1 MMAGVTPWKG
11 KKKPRHGGRHR
22 GHEKEHRPATH
33 PVRSEQPAE
42 NDKARKNPNQ
52 TYDDMHDG
60 EGVHAGIITLRF
72 LPINAMTFLKYFFSI
87 VGGALAA
94 SVLGGV
100 FACVVA
106 LISPEFVATLF
117 LEAAAAGGS
126 LVRYAAA
133 VGMIW
138 GLFLGTAVMAFSILL
153 VTIIHAVRIIRKKSD
168 AQSD

>member
-1 MMAGVTPWKG
+1 
-11 KKKPRHGGRHR
+11 
-22 GHEKEHRPATH
+22 
-33 PVRSEQPAE
+33 
-42 NDKARKNPNQ
+42 
-52 TYDDMHDG
+52 
-60 EGVHAGIITLRF
+60 
-72 LPINAMTFLKYFFSI
+72 MTFLKYFLSI

-94 SVLGGV
+94 SALGGV

-117 LEAAAAGGS
+117 SREASAAGGS

-153 VTIIHAVRIIRKKSD
+153 VTIINAVRIIRKKSD
-168 AQSD
+168 AQQPE

>member
-1 MMAGVTPWKG
+1 
-11 KKKPRHGGRHR
+11 
-22 GHEKEHRPATH
+22 
-33 PVRSEQPAE
+33 
-42 NDKARKNPNQ
+42 
-52 TYDDMHDG
+52 
-60 EGVHAGIITLRF
+60 
-72 LPINAMTFLKYFFSI
+72 MTFLKYFFSI

-117 LEAAAAGGS
+117 SRDAAAAGGS

-138 GLFLGTAVMAFSILL
+138 GIFLGTAVMAFSILL
-153 VTIIHAVRIIRKKSD
+153 VTIIPAVRIIRKKSD
-168 AQSD
+168 AQSTD

>member
-1 MMAGVTPWKG
+1 
-11 KKKPRHGGRHR
+11 
-22 GHEKEHRPATH
+22 
-33 PVRSEQPAE
+33 
-42 NDKARKNPNQ
+42 
-52 TYDDMHDG
+52 
-60 EGVHAGIITLRF
+60 
-72 LPINAMTFLKYFFSI
+72 MTFLKYFLSI

-117 LEAAAAGGS
+117 SREAAAAGGS

-153 VTIIHAVRIIRKKSD
+153 VTLINAVRIIRKKND
-168 AQSD
+168 AQQPD

>member
-1 MMAGVTPWKG
+1 
-11 KKKPRHGGRHR
+11 
-22 GHEKEHRPATH
+22 
-33 PVRSEQPAE
+33 
-42 NDKARKNPNQ
+42 
-52 TYDDMHDG
+52 
-60 EGVHAGIITLRF
+60 
-72 LPINAMTFLKYFFSI
+72 MTFLKYFLSI

-117 LEAAAAGGS
+117 SREASAAGGS

-153 VTIIHAVRIIRKKSD
+153 VTLINAVRIIRKKND
-168 AQSD
+168 AQQPD

>member
-1 MMAGVTPWKG
+1 
-11 KKKPRHGGRHR
+11 
-22 GHEKEHRPATH
+22 
-33 PVRSEQPAE
+33 
-42 NDKARKNPNQ
+42 
-52 TYDDMHDG
+52 
-60 EGVHAGIITLRF
+60 
-72 LPINAMTFLKYFFSI
+72 MTFLKYFFSI

-117 LEAAAAGGS
+117 TRDASAGGS

-138 GLFLGTAVMAFSILL
+138 GIFLGTAVMAFSILL

-168 AQSD
+168 AQQPD